1 MPPKYSPTVA
11 RVDQELSQ
19 AAKGVEVILLDDL
32 NVRLREPCNTWEEE
46 LATVVTECGLEYMT
60 SHFMPRKRYIG
71 DGRWTWQMRR
81 EDRQVTEQGDYVL
94 GTSRHTFFNAG
105 VREARIHTEQR
116 MVLAVC
122 QGEGEHWNGT
132 Y

>member
-1 MPPKYSPTVA
+1 MMVVA
-11 RVDQELSQ
+11 VF
-19 AAKGVEVILLDDL
+19 
-32 NVRLREPCNTWEEE
+32 
-46 LATVVTECGLEYMT
+46 GLEDMI
-60 SHFMPRKRYIG
+60 SHFTLRRRYRV